1 METSVKFFS
10 EGFFGYS
17 SQQDFFMGS
26 IWHILPIVL
35 MIIAIILISKNRERI
50 KNYKYEGRVRFILA
64 FVMMIVEMT
73 FFWRLLYVGNQGEAE
88 TMLTYL
94 PFQMC
99 QWGLIICV
107 FTITSKN
114 QKLFSINYYITLL
127 FATIALIYPLV
138 IKNAGPRYYRYY
150 QFWLEHTLPIISVF
164 CLMFVHGMKPEKK
177 GILYTCVVTVPLTI
191 IALIAN
197 SNIPGARYLYLTLD
211 VKVLPQNM
219 ILRALILFALVMGIF
234 YVMYLPF
241 DKKNKKEKTENKE
254 SKIENKEVV

>member
-1 METSVKFFS
+1 MTSVNFFN

-17 SQQDFFMGS
+17 TKQDFFMGS
-26 IWHILPIVL
+26 IWHILPIIL
-35 MIIAIILISKNRERI
+35 MILVIILIYKNKEKI
-50 KNYKYEGRVRFILA
+50 KNYKYETSIRYILA
-64 FVMMIVEMT
+64 FVMLLVEMS
-73 FFWRLLYVGNQGEAE
+73 FFWRLLYVGNQGEAD

-114 QKLFSINYYITLL
+114 QKLFSVNYYITLL
-127 FATIALIYPLV
+127 FATIALLYPLV

-164 CLMFVHGMKPEKK
+164 YLMFVHDMKPEKK
-177 GILYTCVVTVPLTI
+177 GILYTCFVTVPLTI

-197 SNIPGARYLYLTLD
+197 NKIKGARYLYLTLD
-211 VKVLPQNM
+211 VKILPENI
-219 ILRALILFALVMGIF
+219 ILKAIILFLLVLGIF
-234 YVMYLPF
+234 YLMYLPF
-241 DKKNKKEKTENKE
+241 DKTNKKAQEKATEKL
-254 SKIENKEVV
+254 

>member
-1 METSVKFFS
+1 MKTTVNFFS

-17 SQQDFFMGS
+17 NKQDFFMGS

-35 MIIAIILISKNRERI
+35 MILVIILIYKNREKI
-50 KNYKYEGRVRFILA
+50 KNYKHEPTVRFVLA
-64 FVMMIVEMT
+64 FVMLIVEMT
-73 FFWRLLYVGNQGEAE
+73 FFWRLLYVGNQGEAD

-114 QKLFSINYYITLL
+114 KKLFSINYYITLL
-127 FATIALIYPLV
+127 FANIALIYPIV

-150 QFWLEHTLPIISVF
+150 QFWLEHILPIISVF
-164 CLMFVHGMKPEKK
+164 YLMFVHNMKPEKK
-177 GILYTCVVTVPLTI
+177 GIFYTFFVTIPLTI
-191 IALIAN
+191 VALIAN
-197 SNIPGARYLYLTLD
+197 SRIEGARYLYLTLD
-211 VKVLPQNM
+211 IKILPENM
-219 ILRALILFALVMGIF
+219 ILRAAILFALVLCIF

-241 DKKNKKEKTENKE
+241 DKKIKKK
-254 SKIENKEVV
+254 SSHI

>member
-1 METSVKFFS
+1 MRTSVNFFS

-17 SQQDFFMGS
+17 TKQDFFMGS

-35 MIIAIILISKNRERI
+35 MIIVIILIYKYREKI
-50 KNYKYEGRVRFILA
+50 KNYKYETSVRFILA
-64 FVMMIVEMT
+64 FVMMIIEMT
-73 FFWRLLYVGNQGEAE
+73 FFWRLLYVGNQGEAD

-107 FTITSKN
+107 FTITSMNK
-114 QKLFSINYYITLL
+114 KLFSINYYITLL

-164 CLMFVHGMKPEKK
+164 YLMFVHGMKPEKK
-177 GILYTCVVTVPLTI
+177 GILYTFFVTVPLTI
-191 IALIAN
+191 VALIAN
-197 SNIPGARYLYLTLD
+197 NKIEGARYLYLTLD
-211 VKVLPQNM
+211 VKVLPENM
-219 ILRALILFALVMGIF
+219 ILKAIILFLLVLGIF

-241 DKKNKKEKTENKE
+241 DKKNKIQNK
-254 SKIENKEVV
+254 S

>member
-35 MIIAIILISKNRERI
+35 MIIAIILIYKNRERI

-73 FFWRLLYVGNQGEAE
+73 FFWRLLYVGNQGEAD

-94 PFQMC
+94 PFQLC
-99 QWGLIICV
+99 QWGLIVCV

-114 QKLFSINYYITLL
+114 KKLFSINYYITLL
-127 FATIALIYPLV
+127 FASIALIYPLV

-164 CLMFVHGMKPEKK
+164 YLMFVHDMRPEKK
-177 GILYTCVVTVPLTI
+177 GILYTFVITVPLTI

-197 SNIPGARYLYLTLD
+197 SNIKGARYLYLTLD
-211 VKVLPQNM
+211 VKFLPQNM
-219 ILRALILFALVMGIF
+219 IIRAAVLFVLVLCVF
-234 YVMYLPF
+234 YLMYLPF
-241 DKKNKKEKTENKE
+241 DKKNKQIKAEQKKKEKKW
-254 SKIENKEVV
+254 I